1 MSEIDGVAL
10 ATALSEIDAKAL
22 LPDDGYAGALIGR
35 VWDPKAD
42 GPSPVAITEGGVFGL
57 SHAYPTVSE
66 LLEQDFPARALRA
79 ALAHATPLID
89 LDSLISA
96 TREGDATKPN
106 LLSPVDLQA
115 VKAAGV
121 TFAASTMERVIEE
134 RAKGDLTAAAE
145 IRGRITAELGVDIAQ
160 ITPGSERATKLKQSL
175 LKEGLW
181 SQYLEVG
188 LGPDAEIF
196 TKAQPLSTVG
206 ALSKVGIL
214 SSSEWNNPEPEVV
227 LAIDSEG
234 RVVGATLGNDVNL
247 RDIEGR
253 SALLLPKAK
262 DNNASCALGPFIRLF
277 DDSFGI
283 EDVRQMTVTL
293 AVQGEDGFTLND
305 SSDMGR
311 ISRDPL
317 DLVSQLI
324 GPQHQ
329 YPDGAVL
336 MLGTMFAPVVD
347 RDAPGHGFTHHRGD
361 VVTIASPALGS
372 LTNVAEDSELC
383 APWQFGAAW
392 LMRNLARRGL
402 L

>member
-1 MSEIDGVAL
+1 MTDTADAAL
-10 ATALSEIDAKAL
+10 AAALGTIDATAL
-22 LPDDGYAGALIGR
+22 LPDDGYAGTLIGR
-35 VWDPKAD
+35 VWDPAAGGPSAVAVTAD
-42 GPSPVAITEGGVFGL
+42 GVFDL

-66 LLEQDFPARALRA
+66 LLDQDSPVDAVRG
-79 ALAHATPLID
+79 ALASAHRLAGIDELID
-89 LDSLISA
+89 A
-96 TREGDATKPN
+96 TRTGDATRPR

-134 RAKGDLTAAAE
+134 RAMGDLTAAAE
-145 IRGRITAELGVDIAQ
+145 LRSRITSEIGADIAQ
-160 ITPGSERATKLKQSL
+160 ITPGSERAAALKQSL
-175 LKEGLW
+175 LNEGLW

-196 TKAQPLSTVG
+196 TKAQPLSTMG
-206 ALSKVGIL
+206 ALTRVGVL
-214 SSSEWNNPEPEVV
+214 SGSEWNNPEPEVV
-227 LAIDSEG
+227 LAVSSRGE
-234 RVVGATLGNDVNL
+234 VVGAALGNDVNL

-262 DNNASCALGPFIRLF
+262 DNNASCALGPFVRLF

-283 EDVRQMTVTL
+283 EDVRAMTVTL
-293 AVQGEDGFTLND
+293 KIAGEDGFSLSD

-317 DLVSQLI
+317 DLVAQLL

-347 RDAPGHGFTHHRGD
+347 RGEPGHGFTHHRGD

-372 LTNVAEDSELC
+372 LTNVVEHSELC
-383 APWQFGAAW
+383 PPWQFGAGW
-392 LMRNLARRGL
+392 LMRNLAHRGL